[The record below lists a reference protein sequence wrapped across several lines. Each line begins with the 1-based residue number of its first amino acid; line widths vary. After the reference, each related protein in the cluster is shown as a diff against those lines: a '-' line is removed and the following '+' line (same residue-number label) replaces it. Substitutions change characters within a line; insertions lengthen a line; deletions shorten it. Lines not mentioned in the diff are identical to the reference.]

1 MVEVSESHA
10 SSSGVVRVDLTC
22 PTGVISNESSMRTTV
37 LPYHRRVRYLFAV
50 IADRRGVVAAD
61 PGEMAAIDAFN
72 DRLVAAGQRV
82 IAVGI
87 QDPSGAVVFD
97 NRGGA
102 GTVSHGPVVDADD
115 FMAGLWILDV
125 ESETEAHALAAEAS
139 RACNRRIEVRAIL

>member
-1 MVEVSESHA
+1 MP
-10 SSSGVVRVDLTC
+10 SSSARDSADLAR
-22 PTGVISNESSMRTTV
+22 PTGVISNETGMHPTV

-50 IADRRGVVAAD
+50 IADRRGVAAAD

-87 QDPSGAVVFD
+87 QDPSGALVFD
-97 NRGGA
+97 NRAGA
-102 GTVSHGPVVDADD
+102 GTVSQGPAVDADD
-115 FMAGLWILDV
+115 FMAGLWIL
-125 ESETEAHALAAEAS
+125 EIGSQTEAHALAAEAS